1 MGPLVPMAD
10 FSFTSS
16 RLPEKEA
23 DLSKDIQLALA
34 EIRSYFPDQKIPVLQ
49 YEENLVAIPFE
60 LIINLP
66 SRGPVNGVDIQ
77 RTEPSFLLLDKR
89 YYPYKAPTA
98 WSNRT
103 DFPKDRLPHLNPKRP
118 GSPANFCLHRGSID
132 TWFSEHD
139 IIDYIER
146 VRDWLT
152 DAASNR
158 LIKEDGFEF
167 TRIDQA
173 TGICI
178 FERTQIF
185 NKIANEW
192 KLKGGKS
199 GFCYLRYVLLNN
211 PEKDPL
217 VGNRTDYAIRL
228 EKISTTGSIIADLK
242 EAQIKIV
249 NFQEGF
255 NADRYCFGI
264 LAWPSK
270 DPFQS
275 KYCAE
280 LPDTLT
286 DLITLSE
293 DLGIPLK
300 EAINT
305 FLSKN
310 LQLFGGIPVTIV
322 IPRPQKIIYTDS
334 HLELLNFVISF
345 KTCGN
350 KLRETSKL
358 DERVMCMS
366 HRSPLTLA
374 RAREISST
382 PPDYDIGKILLLGC
396 GAIGSKFALHLIK
409 SGQCKKITFVDNDEL
424 SPHNLIRHGLLHEQL
439 GLNKAQALKQVTE
452 GIFYGE
458 HDSINAM
465 AIQENA
471 LDLIVG
477 RDNRI
482 LCNHTLLID
491 ATASPIIRNA
501 LVSCKNL
508 PSALSVCRCEIADNG
523 NLGLMSIEG
532 PKRNPRLD
540 DILYYLF
547 DSAIDH
553 PEISD
558 WLKTTEKQRNS
569 NSDAT
574 LEEINIGISCNSD
587 TMRLADDTVSLHSSS
602 FSLSYRKIIKEN
614 KQMKSG
620 YLQISYIN
628 RESGNHSDRIFEIS
642 PIVRIPCENNPKWE
656 IRVKEEV
663 KRSMMQYARDSGR
676 NEIGG
681 LLFGHIEEKNKI
693 VYVTRFLPAPPDS
706 ICEPHRFVRGVKG
719 VREKISEIANLTGGL
734 INYIG
739 DWHSHPNG
747 VKKMSGIDRQEIKNI
762 KTVFDPV
769 PLSTFMMIVTKEGLH
784 PYMFDSYGGK

>member
-1 MGPLVPMAD
+1 MAD
-10 FSFTSS
+10 SSFTSS
-16 RLPEKEA
+16 RFPESEA
-23 DLSKDIQLALA
+23 SLSKNIQLALA
-34 EIRSYFPDQKIPVLQ
+34 EIRSFFPHQKIPVLQ

-60 LIINLP
+60 LMINLP
-66 SRGPVNGVDIQ
+66 SRGPVNEVDVR
-77 RTEPSFLLLDKR
+77 RTEPIFLLLDKR

-103 DFPKDRLPHLNPKRP
+103 DFPKNRLPHLNPKRP

-139 IIDYIER
+139 IIDYIDR

-178 FERTQIF
+178 FERSQIL
-185 NKIANEW
+185 NKIVNEW
-192 KLKGGKS
+192 KSKGGNS

-228 EKISTTGSIIADLK
+228 EKIPTNGSIAADLK
-242 EAQIKIV
+242 DAQTRIA
-249 NFQEGF
+249 NFHEGLKS
-255 NADRYCFGI
+255 DRYFFGI

-270 DPFQS
+270 DSVHP
-275 KYCAE
+275 KYFAE
-280 LPDTLT
+280 LPDTLA

-293 DLGIPLK
+293 ELGIPLK

-345 KTCGN
+345 KTGGN
-350 KLRETSKL
+350 KLPENSKL
-358 DERVMCMS
+358 DERVMNMS
-366 HRSPLTLA
+366 HRSPITLA
-374 RAREISST
+374 RAREISSM
-382 PPDYDIGKILLLGC
+382 PHGYDMGKILLLGC
-396 GAIGSKFALHLIK
+396 GAIGSKFAIHLIK
-409 SGQCKKITFVDNDEL
+409 NGQCKKITFVDNDEL
-424 SPHNLIRHGLLHEQL
+424 SPHNLIRHGLLHDYL
-439 GLNKAQALKQVTE
+439 GMNKAQALKRVTE
-452 GIFYGE
+452 EIFYAE
-458 HDSINAM
+458 KDSINAT

-477 RDNRI
+477 KDNKI

-491 ATASPIIRNA
+491 ATASPTIRNA

-508 PSALSVCRCEIADNG
+508 PSSLSVCRCEIADNG
-523 NLGLMSIEG
+523 NLGFMSIEG

-547 DSAIDH
+547 DSAIDD

-558 WLKTTEKQRNS
+558 WLKATEKQRNS

-587 TMRLADDTVSLHSSS
+587 TMRLSDDIVSLHSSS
-602 FSLSYRKIIKEN
+602 FSLGSRKIIREN

-628 RESGNHSDRIFEIS
+628 KESGNHSVRLFEIS
-642 PIVRIPCENNPKWE
+642 PIVRIPCENNPKWDV
-656 IRVKEEV
+656 RVKEEV
-663 KRSMMQYARDSGR
+663 KQSIMQCARDSGR

-681 LLFGHIEEKNKI
+681 LLFGHIEQKNKV
-693 VYVTRFLPAPPDS
+693 VYVMRFLPAPPDS

-719 VREKISEIANLTGGL
+719 VREKISEIGNLTGGL

-739 DWHSHPNG
+739 EWHSHPNG
-747 VKKMSGIDRQEIKNI
+747 VKKMSGTDWQEIKNI
-762 KTVFDPV
+762 KTVLDPV

-784 PYMFDSYGGK
+784 PYMFDSNGGK